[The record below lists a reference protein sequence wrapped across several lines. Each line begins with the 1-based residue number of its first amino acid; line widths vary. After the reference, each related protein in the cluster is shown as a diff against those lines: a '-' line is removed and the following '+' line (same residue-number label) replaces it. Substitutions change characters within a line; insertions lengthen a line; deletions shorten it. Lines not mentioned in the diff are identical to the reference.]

1 MNQVLDEARRG
12 CANFRKRTDRVFVA
26 NFFIVAVLSFL
37 YFIFFSSKVDGF
49 PGDAKFNAALTSY
62 RLEEV
67 GTSISL
73 RSDFLFGSGTMQWG
87 YLFGLEPT
95 ALFGNLFST
104 SYNFC
109 ATSVLS
115 SILLF
120 SVSFFFFNSY
130 EFKKIDAIIASY
142 LLTTTSIWSFSLTLT
157 DDYLFAHVP
166 QYASLLSFALI
177 GAICFRNIGK
187 STIANSAVWTL
198 FLLIDLIYLIWVFP
212 QIFATTILL
221 CFAVILSS
229 FFKTGRR
236 ANNRIHQIFGGVIV
250 CVGLFLVGAH
260 SYIAGF
266 YLNTAASETPVTV
279 FNRPN
284 LSNKFDFL
292 LESVFPSP
300 SPAGSYLFQQ
310 VCLLCFFGYLLA
322 GFFRKQYR
330 SGIWYGLFFALLLL
344 LSYRIYQ
351 TQWIHEKG
359 PNHNYIVWMI
369 GPFYAG
375 TLSLVLCS
383 LARVLVVKKDLSQ
396 WRKFLWFQK
405 HAGYL
410 VFMPVLAL
418 IASPLSSVRF
428 VDRETRSDPIVS
440 DGIANF
446 LAEKLSLKDN
456 SKFRGRAGYLEPF
469 PEYPQNIKARVPLL
483 NDYSHNLTPLAFSFY
498 QKLILDGAIQ
508 QRRNH
513 FDFEFRNLNFY
524 RLLGVRYLISETL
537 PDADVLGMNNTIGI
551 AVSPFG
557 NRYVLD
563 LGTANNGDYSPIKIR
578 YASSLRETIEIIGS
592 QNFLPQRD
600 VILENSLNVDLVS
613 VSNAKLQIQDGKARS
628 IARSS
633 GISLLVLPIEF
644 SECLVFSGESDSSN
658 LLSAYRVDGMLTGL
672 LFERELDISIDFKYR
687 LFGKSE
693 CRLNDLAYFRQF
705 SQN

>member
-12 CANFRKRTDRVFVA
+12 FADFRKKTDRVFVA

-37 YFIFFSSKVDGF
+37 YFFFFSRKVDGF

-87 YLFGLEPT
+87 YLFGFEPT
-95 ALFGNLFST
+95 TLFGNLFST
-104 SYNFC
+104 SYNFG

-130 EFKKIDAIIASY
+130 EFKKSEAILASY
-142 LLTTTSIWSFSLTLT
+142 FLTTSSIWSFSLTLT

-166 QYASLLSFALI
+166 QYASLLTFTMI

-187 STIANSAVWTL
+187 STVVNSAVWTL
-198 FLLIDLIYLIWVFP
+198 LLLIDLIYLIWVFP

-229 FFKTGRR
+229 FFKTGKR
-236 ANNRIHQIFGGVIV
+236 ANNLIHQIFGGVIV
-250 CVGLFLVGAH
+250 CIGLFLVGAH
-260 SYIAGF
+260 SYVAGF

-300 SPAGSYLFQQ
+300 SPAGSYVFQK

-322 GFFRKQYR
+322 GVFRKQYR

-344 LSYRIYQ
+344 MSYRIYQ

-383 LARVLVVKKDLSQ
+383 LARVLVIKKDLSQ

-405 HAGYL
+405 HLGYL
-410 VFMPVLAL
+410 VFIPVLVL

-428 VDRETRSDPIVS
+428 VDSETRFDPIVS
-440 DGIANF
+440 DGVANF
-446 LAEKLSLKDN
+446 LAERLSLKENID
-456 SKFRGRAGYLEPF
+456 FRGRAGYLEPS
-469 PEYPQNIKARVPLL
+469 PEYPQNIEARVPLL

-498 QKLILDGAIQ
+498 QELILDSAIQ

-513 FDFEFRNLNFY
+513 FDFEFRNLDFY
-524 RLLGVRYLISETL
+524 RLLGVRYLISETR
-537 PDADVLGMNNTIGI
+537 PDADVLGTNNTNGI
-551 AVSPFG
+551 AVSSFG
-557 NRYVLD
+557 DRYVLD
-563 LGTANNGDYSPIKIR
+563 LGTANNGDYSPVKIL
-578 YASSLRETIEIIGS
+578 YASSLRETFEIIES
-592 QNFLPQRD
+592 ENFLPQRD
-600 VILENSLNVDLVS
+600 VILEDSINVDLVPA
-613 VSNAKLQIQDGKARS
+613 SNAKLQVQDGKIRS
-628 IARSS
+628 TARSS

-644 SECLVFSGESDSSN
+644 SECLVFGGESEPSK
-658 LLSAYRVDGMLTGL
+658 LLAVYRVDGMLTGL

-687 LFGKSE
+687 PFGKSE
-693 CRLNDLAYFRQF
+693 CRLNDLSYFRQI

>member
-1 MNQVLDEARRG
+1 MSHVLAEARNG
-12 CANFRKRTDRVFVA
+12 FAEFRKKIDRVFIA
-26 NFFIVAVLSFL
+26 NLVVFATLSWL
-37 YFIFFSSKVDGF
+37 YFVFFSSKVDGF
-49 PGDAKFNAALTSY
+49 PGDAKFNAALTRY

-67 GTSISL
+67 GTSFSL
-73 RSDFLFGSGTMQWG
+73 GSDFLFGSGTMQWG

-95 ALFGNLFST
+95 ALFANFFSA
-104 SYNFC
+104 SYNFGT
-109 ATSVLS
+109 TSVLS
-115 SILLF
+115 SVLLF
-120 SVSFFFFNSY
+120 SVSIFFFNSY
-130 EFKKIDAIIASY
+130 EFKKSEAILASY
-142 LLTTTSIWSFSLTLT
+142 FLTTSSIWSFSLTLT

-166 QYASLLSFALI
+166 QYASLLTFTMI

-187 STIANSAVWTL
+187 SSIANSAVWTL

-212 QIFATTILL
+212 QIFATTILV
-221 CFAVILSS
+221 CFAVFLSS
-229 FFKTGRR
+229 IFRTGRR
-236 ANNRIHQIFGGVIV
+236 AVNLSHQMFGVVIV

-284 LSNKFDFL
+284 SSNKFNFL

-300 SPAGSYLFQQ
+300 SPAGSYLFQK

-322 GFFRKQYR
+322 GVFRKHFR

-351 TQWIHEKG
+351 TQWTYEKG
-359 PNHNYIVWMI
+359 PNHNYIVWMA

-375 TLSLVLCS
+375 TLSLALCS
-383 LARVLVVKKDLSQ
+383 LVRVFVVKKNLSQ
-396 WRKFLWFQK
+396 WRKFRWFQERM
-405 HAGYL
+405 GYL
-410 VFMPVLAL
+410 VFIPVLAL
-418 IASPLSSVRF
+418 IGSPLSSVRF
-428 VDRETRSDPIVS
+428 VDRETRSTPIVS
-440 DGIANF
+440 DGVANF
-446 LAEKLSLKDN
+446 LAEKLALKESID
-456 SKFRGRAGYLEPF
+456 FRGRAGYLEPS
-469 PEYPQNIKARVPLL
+469 PEYPQNIEARVPLL

-498 QKLILDGAIQ
+498 QELILDGAIP

-513 FDFEFRNLNFY
+513 FDFEFRNLDFY

-537 PDADVLGMNNTIGI
+537 PDADVLSINSATEFSMRSIGNK
-551 AVSPFG
+551 F
-557 NRYVLD
+557 VLD
-563 LGTANNGDYSPIKIR
+563 LGTANYGNYSPVKIL
-578 YASSLRETIEIIGS
+578 YASSLRETFEIIGS

-600 VILENSLNVDLVS
+600 VILENSLNVDLVPA
-613 VSNAKLQIQDGKARS
+613 SNAKLQIQDGKVRS

-644 SECLVFSGESDSSN
+644 SECLVFSAESDSSN

-693 CRLNDLAYFRQF
+693 CRLNDLSYFRQV

>member
-1 MNQVLDEARRG
+1 MSHVLAEARNG
-12 CANFRKRTDRVFVA
+12 FAEFRKKIDRVFIA
-26 NFFIVAVLSFL
+26 NLVVFATLSWL
-37 YFIFFSSKVDGF
+37 YFVFFSSKVDRF
-49 PGDAKFNAALTSY
+49 PGDAKFNAALTRY

-67 GTSISL
+67 GTSFSL
-73 RSDFLFGSGTMQWG
+73 GSDFLFGSGTMQWG

-95 ALFGNLFST
+95 ALFANFFSA
-104 SYNFC
+104 SYNFGT
-109 ATSVLS
+109 TSVLS
-115 SILLF
+115 SVLLF
-120 SVSFFFFNSY
+120 SVSIFFFNSY
-130 EFKKIDAIIASY
+130 EFKKSEAILASY
-142 LLTTTSIWSFSLTLT
+142 FLTTSSIWSFSLTLT

-166 QYASLLSFALI
+166 QYASLLTFTMI

-187 STIANSAVWTL
+187 SSIANSAVWIL

-221 CFAVILSS
+221 CFAVFLSS
-229 FFKTGRR
+229 IFRTGRG
-236 ANNRIHQIFGGVIV
+236 AVNLSHQMFGVVIV

-284 LSNKFDFL
+284 SSNKFNFL

-300 SPAGSYLFQQ
+300 SPAGSYLFQK

-322 GFFRKQYR
+322 GVFRKHFR

-351 TQWIHEKG
+351 TQWTYEKG

-375 TLSLVLCS
+375 TLSLALCS
-383 LARVLVVKKDLSQ
+383 LVRVFVVKKNLSQ
-396 WRKFLWFQK
+396 WRKFRWFQERM
-405 HAGYL
+405 GYL
-410 VFMPVLAL
+410 AFIPVLAL
-418 IASPLSSVRF
+418 IGSPLSSVRF
-428 VDRETRSDPIVS
+428 VDRETRSTPIVS
-440 DGIANF
+440 DGVANF
-446 LAEKLSLKDN
+446 LAEKLALKESID
-456 SKFRGRAGYLEPF
+456 FRGRAGYLEPS
-469 PEYPQNIKARVPLL
+469 PEYPQNIEARVPLL

-498 QKLILDGAIQ
+498 QELILDGAIP

-513 FDFEFRNLNFY
+513 FDFEFRNLDFY

-537 PDADVLGMNNTIGI
+537 PDADVLSIKSATEFSMRSIGNK
-551 AVSPFG
+551 F
-557 NRYVLD
+557 VLD
-563 LGTANNGDYSPIKIR
+563 LGTANYGNYSPVKIL
-578 YASSLRETIEIIGS
+578 YASSLRETFEIIGS

-600 VILENSLNVDLVS
+600 VIVENSLNVDLVPA
-613 VSNAKLQIQDGKARS
+613 SNAKLLVQDGKVRS

-644 SECLVFSGESDSSN
+644 SECLVFSAESDSSN

-693 CRLNDLAYFRQF
+693 CRLNDLSYFRQV

>member
-12 CANFRKRTDRVFVA
+12 FADFRKKTDRVFVA
-26 NFFIVAVLSFL
+26 NFFIVAVLSLL
-37 YFIFFSSKVDGF
+37 YFFFFSRKVDGF

-87 YLFGLEPT
+87 YLFGFEPT
-95 ALFGNLFST
+95 TLFGNLFST
-104 SYNFC
+104 SYNFG

-130 EFKKIDAIIASY
+130 EFKKSEAILASY
-142 LLTTTSIWSFSLTLT
+142 FLTTSSIWSFSLTLT

-166 QYASLLSFALI
+166 QYASLLTFTMI
-177 GAICFRNIGK
+177 GAICFRNVGK
-187 STIANSAVWTL
+187 STVVNSAVWTL
-198 FLLIDLIYLIWVFP
+198 LLLIDLIYLIWVFP

-229 FFKTGRR
+229 FFKTGTR
-236 ANNRIHQIFGGVIV
+236 ANNLIHQIFGGVIV
-250 CVGLFLVGAH
+250 CIGLFLVGAH
-260 SYIAGF
+260 SYVAGF

-284 LSNKFDFL
+284 LSNKFDFI

-300 SPAGSYLFQQ
+300 SPAGSYFFQQ

-322 GFFRKQYR
+322 GVFRKQYR

-344 LSYRIYQ
+344 MSYRIYQ
-351 TQWIHEKG
+351 TQWVHEKG

-383 LARVLVVKKDLSQ
+383 LARVLVIKKDLSQ

-405 HAGYL
+405 HLGYL
-410 VFMPVLAL
+410 VFIPVLVL

-428 VDRETRSDPIVS
+428 VDSETRFDPIVS
-440 DGIANF
+440 DGVANF
-446 LAEKLSLKDN
+446 LAERLSLKENID
-456 SKFRGRAGYLEPF
+456 FRGRAGYLEPS
-469 PEYPQNIKARVPLL
+469 PEYPQNIEARVPLL

-498 QKLILDGAIQ
+498 QELILDGAIQ

-513 FDFEFRNLNFY
+513 FDFEFRNLDFY
-524 RLLGVRYLISETL
+524 RLLGVRYLISETR
-537 PDADVLGMNNTIGI
+537 PDADVLGTNNTNGI
-551 AVSPFG
+551 AVSSFG
-557 NRYVLD
+557 DRYVLD
-563 LGTANNGDYSPIKIR
+563 LGTANNGDYSPVKIL
-578 YASSLRETIEIIGS
+578 YASSLRETFEIIES
-592 QNFLPQRD
+592 ENFLPQRD
-600 VILENSLNVDLVS
+600 VILEDSINVDLVPA
-613 VSNAKLQIQDGKARS
+613 SNAKLQVQDGKIRS
-628 IARSS
+628 TARSS

-644 SECLVFSGESDSSN
+644 SECLVFGGESEPSK
-658 LLSAYRVDGMLTGL
+658 LLAVYRVDGMLTGL

-687 LFGKSE
+687 PFGKSE
-693 CRLNDLAYFRQF
+693 CRLNDLSYFRQI

>member
-1 MNQVLDEARRG
+1 MSHVLAEARNG
-12 CANFRKRTDRVFVA
+12 FAEFRKKIDRVFIA
-26 NFFIVAVLSFL
+26 NLVVFATLSWL
-37 YFIFFSSKVDGF
+37 YFVFFSSKVDGF
-49 PGDAKFNAALTSY
+49 PGDAKFNAALTRY

-67 GTSISL
+67 GTSFSL
-73 RSDFLFGSGTMQWG
+73 GSDFLFGSGTMQWG

-95 ALFGNLFST
+95 ALFANLFSAR
-104 SYNFC
+104 YNFGT
-109 ATSVLS
+109 TSVLS
-115 SILLF
+115 SVLLF
-120 SVSFFFFNSY
+120 SVSIFFFNSY
-130 EFKKIDAIIASY
+130 EFKKSEAILASY
-142 LLTTTSIWSFSLTLT
+142 FLTTSSIWSFSLTLT

-166 QYASLLSFALI
+166 QYASLLTFTMI

-187 STIANSAVWTL
+187 SSIANSAVWTL

-212 QIFATTILL
+212 QIFATTILV
-221 CFAVILSS
+221 CFAVFLSS
-229 FFKTGRR
+229 IFRTGRR
-236 ANNRIHQIFGGVIV
+236 AVNLSHQMFGVVIV

-284 LSNKFDFL
+284 SSNKFNFL

-300 SPAGSYLFQQ
+300 SPAGSYLFQK
-310 VCLLCFFGYLLA
+310 VCLLFFVGYLLA
-322 GFFRKQYR
+322 GVFRKHFR

-351 TQWIHEKG
+351 TQWTYEKG
-359 PNHNYIVWMI
+359 PNHNYIVWMA

-375 TLSLVLCS
+375 TLSLALCS
-383 LARVLVVKKDLSQ
+383 LVRVFVVKKNLSQ
-396 WRKFLWFQK
+396 WRKFRWFQERM
-405 HAGYL
+405 GYL
-410 VFMPVLAL
+410 VFIPVLAL
-418 IASPLSSVRF
+418 IGSPLSSVRF
-428 VDRETRSDPIVS
+428 VDRETRSTPIVS
-440 DGIANF
+440 DGVANF
-446 LAEKLSLKDN
+446 LAEKLALKESID
-456 SKFRGRAGYLEPF
+456 FRGRAGYLEPS
-469 PEYPQNIKARVPLL
+469 PEYPQNIEARVPLL

-498 QKLILDGAIQ
+498 QELILDGAIP

-513 FDFEFRNLNFY
+513 FDFEFRNLDFY

-537 PDADVLGMNNTIGI
+537 PDADVLSINSATEFSMRSIGNK
-551 AVSPFG
+551 F
-557 NRYVLD
+557 VLD
-563 LGTANNGDYSPIKIR
+563 LGTANYGNYSPVKIL
-578 YASSLRETIEIIGS
+578 YASSLRETFEIIGS

-600 VILENSLNVDLVS
+600 VIVENSLNVDLVPA
-613 VSNAKLQIQDGKARS
+613 SNAKLQIQDGKVRS

-633 GISLLVLPIEF
+633 GISLLALPIEF
-644 SECLVFSGESDSSN
+644 SDCLVFSAESDSSN

-693 CRLNDLAYFRQF
+693 CRLNDLSYFRRV